1 MSNPEETMDQLIII
15 HSTNPNLEGGQNNSG
30 QRILKKLDAAKMEN
44 VTTWVRSDDEK
55 KIKKERKNK
64 IEDELLESLKY
75 VQTFPHRLLLFFLAN
90 TFICPQPCSSKTS
103 SICISLDECKI
114 SVKCINVTI
123 IQR

>member
-55 KIKKERKNK
+55 KKKTRLRMNY
-64 IEDELLESLKY
+64 LK
-75 VQTFPHRLLLFFLAN
+75 A
-90 TFICPQPCSSKTS
+90 
-103 SICISLDECKI
+103 
-114 SVKCINVTI
+114 
-123 IQR
+123 